1 MYLVKQTF
9 LYIFISA
16 FISKSWIK
24 EWKLWKEE
32 PKPWIREPKV
42 WKEESKCKC

>member
-1 MYLVKQTF
+1 LVKQTF

-16 FISKSWIK
+16 FISKSWI
-24 EWKLWKEE
+24 EE
-32 PKPWIREPKV
+32 PKPWIGEPKV